1 MAARAS
7 PPWRRPGRV
16 RCTRS
21 STAAT
26 FSTAS
31 TTGSWCASW
40 TGCRNRSCAP
50 SKRRSPTRRSRGRP
64 RAPAALP
71 AGSRGCKPATCR
83 RTRSTSSS
91 GWRSRSGGLR
101 RMLEPATPA
110 LLVAIPLLGVLAVS
124 VTPAARR
131 ASARLWTMG
140 AMLAVLA
147 LSLRILI
154 SFDETQGLDFDLPW
168 MPALGIHL
176 HLGLDV
182 FNLDLVALAWLLF
195 PVVLASTWNAA
206 YGGRR
211 LYLALLLVLQS
222 SLLGTFLS
230 QNLVLFFVFWE
241 AVLIPA
247 GVLILVFGG
256 AERRRA
262 AMAFF
267 LYTLA
272 GSVLLL
278 AAVIALGVQSLQQ
291 TGRWSFE
298 LAVLY
303 EI

>member
-1 MAARAS
+1 MAGHTAAR
-7 PPWRRPGRV
+7 WWRPGRA
-16 RCTRS
+16 RCARS

-50 SKRRSPTRRSRGRP
+50 SKRRLPTRRSRGRP
-64 RAPAALP
+64 RAPAGLP

-101 RMLEPATPA
+101 RMLESAAPA
-110 LLVAIPLLGVLAVS
+110 LLVAIPLLGALAVS

-147 LSLRILI
+147 LSLRILL

-176 HLGLDV
+176 HLGVDG
-182 FNLDLVALAWLLF
+182 FNLYLVALSGLLF

-206 YGGRR
+206 YGERR

-222 SLLGTFLS
+222 SLLGTFLD
-230 QNLVLFFVFWE
+230 
-241 AVLIPA
+241 
-247 GVLILVFGG
+247 
-256 AERRRA
+256 RK
-262 AMAFF
+262 
-267 LYTLA
+267 
-272 GSVLLL
+272 SV
-278 AAVIALGVQSLQQ
+278 V
-291 TGRWSFE
+291 
-298 LAVLY
+298 
-303 EI
+303 